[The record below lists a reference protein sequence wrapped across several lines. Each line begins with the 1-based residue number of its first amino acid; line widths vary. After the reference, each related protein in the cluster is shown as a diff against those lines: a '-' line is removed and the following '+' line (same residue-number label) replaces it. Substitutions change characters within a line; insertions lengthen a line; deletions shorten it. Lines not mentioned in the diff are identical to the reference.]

1 MFVNF
6 RAAIAAAAF
15 AVFLQQNYSGPTCRQ
30 AGSAVQPAKKL
41 KSEN

>member
-15 AVFLQQNYSGPTCRQ
+15 AAFLQQNYSGKR
-30 AGSAVQPAKKL
+30 GSARQKIKIREL
-41 KSEN
+41 I